1 MSRKL
6 SKNTLSLKRKSV
18 IVEENDSSVFKAN
31 QLHISQIVKQLK
43 NRKFLGG
50 VESSTIRREARNSN
64 RSFLTLRQKANLS
77 L

>member
-18 IVEENDSSVFKAN
+18 IVEVNNSSVFKAN

-64 RSFLTLRQKANLS
+64 RSFLTLRKKANLS